1 MGEEITKGQIN
12 NIVSGGLRSIA
23 ASFPGFASIGQ
34 AWSEYENCRT
44 AQRIQEL
51 IDNLKIE
58 VGNFN
63 ERIGNLEEKF
73 ENIADEFPSLL
84 EIAADKVIKE
94 FSVEKRRI
102 YAHVL
107 VGLAV
112 TGEVKTYDERVA
124 LIHELEVLTP
134 IDLKAL
140 KLFEDKDVLEVS
152 NLRWRTLEL
161 AGDESKQLEQF
172 ASILAKL
179 ESRGLIITTS
189 MPSSVTYV
197 PNGMT
202 NWSARWMDT
211 KYKILPIGKQL
222 LSVLD

>member
-1 MGEEITKGQIN
+1 MSEEITKGQIN
-12 NIVSGGLRSIA
+12 KIVSGGLRSIA

-44 AQRIQEL
+44 SQRIQEL

-58 VGNFN
+58 VGNFK

-73 ENIADEFPSLL
+73 NAVAEEFPSLL
-84 EIAADKVIKE
+84 EITVDKVRRE
-94 FSVEKRRI
+94 FSKEKRKI

-107 VGLAV
+107 VGLAITDKV
-112 TGEVKTYDERVA
+112 QTYDERTA

-134 IDLKAL
+134 IDLEAL
-140 KLFEDKDVLEVS
+140 RLFKNEDISEVN
-152 NLRWRTLEL
+152 NLRWQTLEL
-161 AGDESKQLEQF
+161 PGDENEQLEQL

-189 MPSSVTYV
+189 MPSGVTYV

-202 NWSARWMDT
+202 NWAARWIST
-211 KYKILPIGKQL
+211 KYKILPLGKQL
-222 LSVLD
+222 LSVIG